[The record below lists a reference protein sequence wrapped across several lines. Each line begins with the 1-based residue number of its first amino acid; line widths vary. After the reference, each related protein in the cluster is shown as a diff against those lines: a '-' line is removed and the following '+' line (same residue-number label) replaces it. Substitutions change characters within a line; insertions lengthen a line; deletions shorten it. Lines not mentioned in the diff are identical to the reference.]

1 MLSVN
6 WKACTGWFL
15 RYSRKRTLVL
25 SGLMSLVLAWM
36 VAVVPAISQPPP
48 VPATELRGVWLTN
61 VDSDVLFSSDR
72 LTNALERLDRLHF
85 NTLYPTVWNEGYT
98 LYPSAVG
105 EEVTGR
111 AVLNIPGLQR
121 RDMLKEA
128 IEQGH
133 KRGMS
138 VLPWLEFGFMA
149 PAESE
154 LVKRHPEW
162 IANRADGSQVV
173 MQGIHPRVWLNPVHP
188 QVQQLMVDLVTEL
201 VNNYDIDGI
210 QLDDHFGLPVELGYD
225 AYTRQVY
232 QSEHNGQPPPDD
244 PEDAAWIRWRA
255 DRITTVM
262 ARIFAAVK
270 SKRPDAIISLSPNPQ
285 HFAYSRYLQD
295 WFSWERQGF
304 VEELLIQIYRDDL
317 DRFQMELKRPEV
329 QVALDHIPVGIGV
342 LTGLKNRSVP
352 MSQIEQ
358 QVAEVRKGKFA
369 GVSFFFYETLWNLST
384 ESPQKRQTDWANIF
398 PQPAARP
405 SILHCWGN

>member
-6 WKACTGWFL
+6 GEASRGRFL
-15 RYSRKRTLVL
+15 RHFQKRTLLL
-25 SGLMSLVLAWM
+25 SGVMSLVLAVM
-36 VAVVPAISQPPP
+36 VGVFPAISQPPP

-72 LTNALERLDRLHF
+72 LTDALEQLDRLHF
-85 NTLYPTVWNEGYT
+85 NTVYPTVWNEGYT
-98 LYPSAVG
+98 LYPSQVG
-105 EEVTGR
+105 KQVTGR
-111 AVLNIPGLQR
+111 SVLNIPGLQK

-162 IANRADGSQVV
+162 ITNRTDGSQVV
-173 MQGIHPRVWLNPVHP
+173 MEGIHPRVWLNPFHP
-188 QVQQLMVDLVTEL
+188 QVQQFMVDLVTEL
-201 VNNYDIDGI
+201 VTNYDVDGI

-225 AYTRQVY
+225 AYTRQLY
-232 QSEHNGQPPPDD
+232 QSEHKGKLPPKN
-244 PEDAAWIRWRA
+244 PEDLDWIRWRA

-270 SKRPDAIISLSPNPQ
+270 GKRPDAILSLSPNPQ
-285 HFAYSRYLQD
+285 HFAYTRYLQD
-295 WFSWERQGF
+295 WFGWERQGF

-317 DRFQMELKRPEV
+317 DRFQVELNRPEV
-329 QVALDHIPVGIGV
+329 QIALDHIPVGIGV

-352 MSQIEQ
+352 MSQIEK
-358 QVAEVRKGKFA
+358 QVTEVRKGQFA
-369 GVSFFFYETLWNLST
+369 GVSFFFYETLWNLSA
-384 ESPQKRQTDWANIF
+384 ESPEKRQADWEKIF
-398 PQPAARP
+398 PQSAARP
-405 SILHCWGN
+405 SILHCWR

>member
-1 MLSVN
+1 VFSWLDQRKTKIILSWLV
-6 WKACTGWFL
+6 GW
-15 RYSRKRTLVL
+15 TLVCFW
-25 SGLMSLVLAWM
+25 GVFP
-36 VAVVPAISQPPP
+36 VTGQTPP

-61 VDSDVLFSSDR
+61 VDSEVLFSSDR
-72 LTNALERLDRLHF
+72 LTDALEQLDRLHF
-85 NTLYPTVWNEGYT
+85 NTIYPTVWNDGYT
-98 LYPSAVG
+98 LYPSVVG
-105 EEVTGR
+105 KEVTGR
-111 AVLNIPGLQR
+111 SVLKIPGLQK
-121 RDMLKEA
+121 RDMLAEV
-128 IEQGH
+128 IEQSH
-133 KRGMS
+133 QRGMS

-154 LVKRHPEW
+154 LVKRHPDW
-162 IANRADGSQVV
+162 ITNRADGSQVV

-201 VNNYDIDGI
+201 VTHYDIDGI

-232 QSEHNGQPPPDD
+232 QSEHNGQLPPEN
-244 PEDAAWIRWRA
+244 PEDEAWIRWRA

-262 ARIFAAVK
+262 ERIFAALK
-270 SKRPDAIISLSPNPQ
+270 SKRPDAIVSLSPNPQ

-317 DRFQMELKRPEV
+317 ERFQAELKRPEV
-329 QVALDHIPVGIGV
+329 QVALAHIPVGIGV

-352 MSQIEQ
+352 MSQVQE
-358 QVAEVRKGKFA
+358 QVAEVRNGKFA
-369 GVSFFFYETLWNLST
+369 GVSFFFYETLWNLSQ
-384 ESPQKRQTDWANIF
+384 ESPQNRQTDWKSIF

-405 SILHCWGN
+405 SILHCWQS

>member
-1 MLSVN
+1 MFSWLNQRKTKIILS
-6 WKACTGWFL
+6 WLIGW
-15 RYSRKRTLVL
+15 TLVCFW
-25 SGLMSLVLAWM
+25 GVFP
-36 VAVVPAISQPPP
+36 VTGQTPPI
-48 VPATELRGVWLTN
+48 PATELRGVWLTN

-72 LTNALERLDRLHF
+72 LTDALEKLDRLHF
-85 NTLYPTVWNEGYT
+85 NTVYPTVWNDGYT

-105 EEVTGR
+105 KEVTGR
-111 AVLNIPGLQR
+111 SVLKIPGLQK
-121 RDMLKEA
+121 RDMLAEI
-128 IEQGH
+128 IEQSH
-133 KRGMS
+133 QRGMS

-154 LVKRHPEW
+154 LVKRHPDW
-162 IANRADGSQVV
+162 ITNRADGSQVV

-188 QVQQLMVDLVTEL
+188 QVQQLIVDLVTEL
-201 VNNYDIDGI
+201 VTHYDIDGI

-232 QSEHNGQPPPDD
+232 QSEHNGQLPPEN
-244 PEDAAWIRWRA
+244 PEDEAWIRWRA

-270 SKRPDAIISLSPNPQ
+270 SKRPDAIVSLSPNPQ

-317 DRFQMELKRPEV
+317 ERFQAELKRPEV

-352 MSQIEQ
+352 MSQVQE
-358 QVAEVRKGKFA
+358 QVAEVRNGKFA
-369 GVSFFFYETLWNLST
+369 GVSFFFYETLWNLSQ
-384 ESPQKRQTDWANIF
+384 ESPQNRQTDWKSIF

-405 SILHCWGN
+405 SILHCWQS